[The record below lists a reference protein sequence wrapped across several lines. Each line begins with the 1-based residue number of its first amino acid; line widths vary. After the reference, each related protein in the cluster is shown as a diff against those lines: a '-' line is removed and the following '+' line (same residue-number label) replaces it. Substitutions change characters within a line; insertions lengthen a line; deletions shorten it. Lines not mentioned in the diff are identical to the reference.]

1 MNAKKIV
8 TAGLALVMVAG
19 ISVAGT
25 LAYLTAESE
34 EKINKFTVGGISIE
48 LAEPDWTYGSA
59 GAKIVPGDEVDKDP
73 TVTVKANSENCFVYV
88 GINNDLKLEDGTVAG
103 TLNITTSAWTEVGT
117 TSDGTVVY
125 RYTGDKASNGY
136 VPLAASDT
144 ELEKVF
150 TTVTISGT
158 AVDEDNI
165 QELEN
170 DTITVQAYA
179 YQADNVEM
187 DDADAAAL
195 AFFAPAEP

>member
-25 LAYLTAESE
+25 LAYLTAESQ

-48 LAEPDWTYGSA
+48 LTEPEWSYGDA
-59 GAKIVPGDEVDKDP
+59 GAKIVPGDMVDKDP
-73 TVTVKANSENCFVYV
+73 TVTVQADSENCFVYV
-88 GINNDLKLEDGTVAG
+88 GIKNDLKLDDGTVAG
-103 TLNITTSAWTEVGT
+103 DLNIDTSAWTVVGT

-125 RYTGDKASNGY
+125 RYIGEKAPDGY
-136 VPLAASDT
+136 VPLATSNT

-158 AVDEDNI
+158 AVNEDNI
-165 QELEN
+165 QQLAN

-187 DDADAAAL
+187 TNADAAAL

>member
-59 GAKIVPGDEVDKDP
+59 GAKIVPGDVVDKDP

-88 GINNDLKLEDGTVAG
+88 GIKNDLKLNDKTLVG
-103 TLNITTSAWTEVGT
+103 TLNIDASAWEKVDT
-117 TSDGTVVY
+117 TSDGTDVY
-125 RYTGDKASNGY
+125 RYIGEKAPDGY
-136 VPLAASDT
+136 VPLATSDT
-144 ELEKVF
+144 VLEEVF

-158 AVDEDNI
+158 AVNEDNI
-165 QELEN
+165 QQLAN

-187 DDADAAAL
+187 ANADNAAVT
-195 AFFAPAEP
+195 FFTPAEP